1 MPVKTGNCQIKCE
14 LVHSM
19 GNAFVRN
26 ASFKQK
32 RKCSNDIKL
41 DMHGVEGKEQNISN
55 NHAWI
60 DDQLECWGI
69 KQKLW

>member
-1 MPVKTGNCQIKCE
+1 MPVKTGNSQIKCE

-26 ASFKQK
+26 ASLKQK

-41 DMHGVEGKEQNISN
+41 DMHGVKGKEQNISN
-55 NHAWI
+55 NHA
-60 DDQLECWGI
+60 
-69 KQKLW
+69 